1 LIQYELRTRRLAQRR
16 PTRSSAVDLSERWYL
31 SWLIP
36 WLVGLPVEELVGEQ
50 YLVSDGE
57 AYRRWHP

>member
-1 LIQYELRTRRLAQRR
+1 L

-36 WLVGLPVEELVGEQ
+36 WLVGLPV
-50 YLVSDGE
+50 YSLVSISGAVSLE
-57 AYRRWHP
+57 